1 MGDPRGFIEI
11 KRKDAPYRSRDERL
25 RDYKEVARQLSYSD
39 LNKQAARC
47 MDCGTPF
54 CHAYGCPTFN
64 LVPEFND
71 FAFHGNWQQA
81 LEILVSANNFPEFTG
96 RICPAPCEAACVAG
110 LNGDPVTIRQIELAI
125 IEKGFESG
133 LISSEPPSVRLDKK
147 VAVIGSGPAGLTVAD
162 SLNRAGY
169 RVTVFDNANYPGG
182 ILTYGIPDFKL
193 EKWVVERRIKLMA
206 AQGITFE
213 TGVEI
218 GEDISCHY
226 LKKRFDAICLAC
238 GARKPRD
245 LPVPGRNLNGIHFAM
260 DYLSQQN
267 KRNRGEY
274 VDLSDEII
282 ARDKKVVVIG
292 GGDTGSDC
300 LGTALRQGV
309 RRVSQLE
316 IVPKPSVKRSDNTP
330 WPMWPVLLRQTHA
343 HKEGGDLF
351 WSIMTKEFLG
361 EKGTVKK
368 VRCAEVEWVVSD
380 ANRPPVPVEKAGTEF
395 EMEADL
401 VILAMGF
408 LGPDKSNLVTELG
421 VELDS
426 QGNVKADHHGMTN
439 LDGIFVAGD
448 MAMGQSLIV
457 RAIADGRKTAMGIKA
472 YLH

>member
-25 RDYKEVARQLSYSD
+25 RDYKAVEHQLSYSD

-54 CHAYGCPTFN
+54 CHAYGCPIFN

-71 FAFHGNWQQA
+71 FAFRGNWQQA

-96 RICPAPCEAACVAG
+96 RVCPAPCEAACVSA
-110 LNGDPVTIRQIELAI
+110 LNSDPVTIRQIELAI

-133 LISSEPPSVRLDKK
+133 LISPEPPSIRLDKK
-147 VAVIGSGPAGLTVAD
+147 VAVIGSGPAGLTIAD

-169 RVTVFDNANYPGG
+169 RVTVFENANYPGG

-213 TGVEI
+213 TGVKI
-218 GEDISCHY
+218 GDDISCHY

-245 LPVPGRNLNGIHFAM
+245 LPVPGRDLNGIYFAM

-267 KRNRGEY
+267 KRNRDEY
-274 VDLSDEII
+274 VGPSDEII

-300 LGTALRQGV
+300 LGTALRQGAI
-309 RRVSQLE
+309 RVSQLE
-316 IVPKPSVKRSDNTP
+316 IVPKPPVKRSDNTP

-361 EKGTVKK
+361 EKGVVKK
-368 VRCAEVEWVVSD
+368 IRCAEVEWVVSD
-380 ANRPPVPVEKAGTEF
+380 VNRPPVPIEKASTEF
-395 EMEADL
+395 EIEADL

-408 LGPDKSNLVTELG
+408 LGPEESNLVAELS
-421 VELDS
+421 VELDGR
-426 QGNVKADHHGMTN
+426 GNVKADDHGMTN

-448 MAMGQSLIV
+448 MAMGQSLVV
-457 RAIADGRKTAMGIKA
+457 RAIADGRKTALGIKT
-472 YLH
+472 YLR

>member
-1 MGDPRGFIEI
+1 M
-11 KRKDAPYRSRDERL
+11 KA
-25 RDYKEVARQLSYSD
+25 VLS
-39 LNKQAARC
+39 
-47 MDCGTPF
+47 P
-54 CHAYGCPTFN
+54 
-64 LVPEFND
+64 
-71 FAFHGNWQQA
+71 
-81 LEILVSANNFPEFTG
+81 
-96 RICPAPCEAACVAG
+96 
-110 LNGDPVTIRQIELAI
+110 
-125 IEKGFESG
+125 
-133 LISSEPPSVRLDKK
+133 SEPLPSVRLDKK

-274 VDLSDEII
+274 VDLSDDII

-300 LGTALRQGV
+300 LGTALRQGA

-361 EKGTVKK
+361 EKGAVKK
-368 VRCAEVEWVVSD
+368 IRCAEVEWVVSD
-380 ANRPPVPVEKAGTEF
+380 TNRPPVPVEKAGTEF
-395 EMEADL
+395 EIETEM

-457 RAIADGRKTAMGIKA
+457 RAIADGRKTALGIKA

>member
-54 CHAYGCPTFN
+54 CHAYGCPILN

-274 VDLSDEII
+274 VDLSDDII

-300 LGTALRQGV
+300 LGTALRQGA
-309 RRVSQLE
+309 RRASQLE

-361 EKGTVKK
+361 EKGAVKK

-395 EMEADL
+395 EMEAEM

-457 RAIADGRKTAMGIKA
+457 RAIADGRKTALGIKA

>member
-25 RDYKEVARQLSYSD
+25 RDYKAVEHQLSYSD

-54 CHAYGCPTFN
+54 CHAYGCPISN

-71 FAFHGNWQQA
+71 FAFRGNWQQA

-96 RICPAPCEAACVAG
+96 RVCPAPCEAACVSA
-110 LNGDPVTIRQIELAI
+110 LNSDPVTIRQIELAI

-133 LISSEPPSVRLDKK
+133 LISSEPPSIRLDKK
-147 VAVIGSGPAGLTVAD
+147 VAVIGSGPAGLTIAD

-169 RVTVFDNANYPGG
+169 RVTVFENANYPGG

-213 TGVEI
+213 TGVKI
-218 GEDISCHY
+218 GDDISCHY

-245 LPVPGRNLNGIHFAM
+245 LPVPGRDLNGIYFAM

-267 KRNRGEY
+267 KRNRDEY
-274 VDLSDEII
+274 VGPSDEII

-300 LGTALRQGV
+300 LGTALRQGAI
-309 RRVSQLE
+309 RVSQLE
-316 IVPKPSVKRSDNTP
+316 IVPKPPVKRSDNTP

-343 HKEGGDLF
+343 HKEGGELF

-361 EKGTVKK
+361 EKGVVKK
-368 VRCAEVEWVVSD
+368 IRCAEVEWVVSD
-380 ANRPPVPVEKAGTEF
+380 VNRPPVPIEKASTEF
-395 EMEADL
+395 EIEADL

-408 LGPDKSNLVTELG
+408 LGPEESNLVAELS
-421 VELDS
+421 VELDGR
-426 QGNVKADHHGMTN
+426 GNVKADDHGMTN

-448 MAMGQSLIV
+448 MAMGQSLVV
-457 RAIADGRKTAMGIKA
+457 RAIADGRKTALGIKT
-472 YLH
+472 YLR

>member
-25 RDYKEVARQLSYSD
+25 RDYKAVEHQLSYSD

-54 CHAYGCPTFN
+54 CHAYGCPIFN

-71 FAFHGNWQQA
+71 FAFRGNWQQA

-96 RICPAPCEAACVAG
+96 RVCPAPCEAACVSG
-110 LNGDPVTIRQIELAI
+110 LNSDPVTIRQIELAI

-133 LISSEPPSVRLDKK
+133 LISPEPPSIRLDKK
-147 VAVIGSGPAGLTVAD
+147 VAVIGSGPAGLTIAD

-169 RVTVFDNANYPGG
+169 RVTVFENANYPGG

-213 TGVEI
+213 TGVKI
-218 GEDISCHY
+218 GDDISCHY

-245 LPVPGRNLNGIHFAM
+245 LPVPGRDLNGIYFAM

-267 KRNRGEY
+267 KRNRDEY
-274 VDLSDEII
+274 VGPSHEII

-300 LGTALRQGV
+300 LGTALRQGAI
-309 RRVSQLE
+309 RVSQLE
-316 IVPKPSVKRSDNTP
+316 IVSKPPVKRSDNTP

-361 EKGTVKK
+361 EKGVVKK
-368 VRCAEVEWVVSD
+368 IRCAEVEWVVSD
-380 ANRPPVPVEKAGTEF
+380 VNRPPVPIEKASTEF
-395 EMEADL
+395 EIEADL

-408 LGPDKSNLVTELG
+408 LGPEESNLVAELS
-421 VELDS
+421 VELDGR
-426 QGNVKADHHGMTN
+426 GNVKADDHGMTN

-448 MAMGQSLIV
+448 MAMGQSLVV
-457 RAIADGRKTAMGIKA
+457 RAIADGRKTALGIKT
-472 YLH
+472 YLR

>member
-25 RDYKEVARQLSYSD
+25 RDYKAVEHQLSYSD

-54 CHAYGCPTFN
+54 CHAYGCPIFN

-71 FAFHGNWQQA
+71 FAFRGNWQQA

-96 RICPAPCEAACVAG
+96 RVCPAPCEAACVSG
-110 LNGDPVTIRQIELAI
+110 LNSDPVTIRQIELAI

-133 LISSEPPSVRLDKK
+133 LISPEPPSIRLDKK
-147 VAVIGSGPAGLTVAD
+147 VAVIGSGPAGLTIAD

-169 RVTVFDNANYPGG
+169 RVTVFENANYPGG

-213 TGVEI
+213 TGVKI
-218 GEDISCHY
+218 GDDISCHY

-245 LPVPGRNLNGIHFAM
+245 LPVPGRDLNGIYFAM

-267 KRNRGEY
+267 KRNRDEY
-274 VDLSDEII
+274 VGPSDEII

-300 LGTALRQGV
+300 LGTALRQGAI
-309 RRVSQLE
+309 RVSQLE
-316 IVPKPSVKRSDNTP
+316 IVPKPPVKRSDNTP

-361 EKGTVKK
+361 EKGVVKK
-368 VRCAEVEWVVSD
+368 IRCAEVEWVVSD
-380 ANRPPVPVEKAGTEF
+380 VNRPPVPIEKASTEF
-395 EMEADL
+395 EIEADL

-408 LGPDKSNLVTELG
+408 LGPEESNLVAELS
-421 VELDS
+421 VELDGR
-426 QGNVKADHHGMTN
+426 GNVKADDHGMTN

-448 MAMGQSLIV
+448 MAMGQSLVV
-457 RAIADGRKTAMGIKA
+457 RAIADGRKTALGIKT
-472 YLH
+472 YLR

>member
-25 RDYKEVARQLSYSD
+25 RDYKAVERQLSYSD

-54 CHAYGCPTFN
+54 CHAYGCPIFN

-81 LEILVSANNFPEFTG
+81 LEVLVSANNFPEFTG
-96 RICPAPCEAACVAG
+96 RICPAPCEAACVSG

-133 LISSEPPSVRLDKK
+133 FISPEPPSVRLDKK

-238 GARKPRD
+238 GAREPRD
-245 LPVPGRNLNGIHFAM
+245 LSVPGRDLNGIHFAM

-300 LGTALRQGV
+300 LGTALRQGAG
-309 RRVSQLE
+309 RVSQLE
-316 IVPKPSVKRSDNTP
+316 IVSKPPERRSDNTP
-330 WPMWPVLLRQTHA
+330 WPMWPVQLRQTHA

-351 WSIMTKEFLG
+351 WSVMTKEFVD
-361 EKGTVKK
+361 ENRVVKK
-368 VRCAEVEWVVSD
+368 VRCAEVEWVISD
-380 ANRPPVPVEKAGTEF
+380 ANRPPVPVEKSGTEF
-395 EMEADL
+395 EIEADL

-408 LGPDKSNLVTELG
+408 LGPEKSNLVTELG

-426 QGNVKADHHGMTN
+426 KGNVKANHHGMTN

-448 MAMGQSLIV
+448 MATGQSLIV
-457 RAIADGRKTAMGIKA
+457 RAIADGRKTALGIKA

>member
-25 RDYKEVARQLSYSD
+25 RDYKAVEHQLSYSD

-54 CHAYGCPTFN
+54 CHAYGCPIFN

-71 FAFHGNWQQA
+71 FAFRGNWQQA

-96 RICPAPCEAACVAG
+96 RVCPAPCEAACVSG
-110 LNGDPVTIRQIELAI
+110 LNSDPVTIRQIELAI

-133 LISSEPPSVRLDKK
+133 LISPEPPSIRLDKK
-147 VAVIGSGPAGLTVAD
+147 VAVIGSGPAGLTIAD

-169 RVTVFDNANYPGG
+169 RVTVFENANYPGG

-213 TGVEI
+213 TGVKI
-218 GEDISCHY
+218 GDDISCHY

-245 LPVPGRNLNGIHFAM
+245 LPVPGRDLNGIYFAM

-267 KRNRGEY
+267 KRNRDEY
-274 VDLSDEII
+274 VGPSNEII

-300 LGTALRQGV
+300 LGTALRQGAI
-309 RRVSQLE
+309 RVSQLE
-316 IVPKPSVKRSDNTP
+316 IVSKPPVKRSDNTP

-361 EKGTVKK
+361 EKGVVKK
-368 VRCAEVEWVVSD
+368 IRCAEVEWVVSD
-380 ANRPPVPVEKAGTEF
+380 VNRPPVPIEKASTEF
-395 EMEADL
+395 EIEADL

-408 LGPDKSNLVTELG
+408 LGPEESNLVAELS
-421 VELDS
+421 VELDGR
-426 QGNVKADHHGMTN
+426 GNVKADDHGMTN

-448 MAMGQSLIV
+448 MAMGQSLVV
-457 RAIADGRKTAMGIKA
+457 RAIADGRKTALGIKT
-472 YLH
+472 YLR

>member
-54 CHAYGCPTFN
+54 CHAYGCPILN

-274 VDLSDEII
+274 VDLSDDII

-300 LGTALRQGV
+300 LGTALRQGA

-361 EKGTVKK
+361 EKGVVKK
-368 VRCAEVEWVVSD
+368 VRCAEVEWVVPD
-380 ANRPPVPVEKAGTEF
+380 VNRPPVPVEKAGAEF
-395 EMEADL
+395 EIEADL

-421 VELDS
+421 VELNS

-457 RAIADGRKTAMGIKA
+457 RAIADGRKTALGIKA

>member
-25 RDYKEVARQLSYSD
+25 RDYKAVEYQLSYSD
-39 LNKQAARC
+39 LNKQASRC

-54 CHAYGCPTFN
+54 CHAYGCPIFN

-71 FAFHGNWQQA
+71 FAFRGNWQQA

-96 RICPAPCEAACVAG
+96 RVCPAPCEAACVSG
-110 LNGDPVTIRQIELAI
+110 LNSDPVTIRQIELAI

-133 LISSEPPSVRLDKK
+133 LISPEPPSIRLDKK
-147 VAVIGSGPAGLTVAD
+147 VAVIGSGPAGLTIAD

-169 RVTVFDNANYPGG
+169 RVTVFENANYPGG

-213 TGVEI
+213 TGVKI
-218 GEDISCHY
+218 GDDISCHY

-238 GARKPRD
+238 GAREPRD
-245 LPVPGRNLNGIHFAM
+245 LSVPGRDLNGIYFAM

-267 KRNRGEY
+267 KRNRDEY
-274 VDLSDEII
+274 VGPSDEII

-300 LGTALRQGV
+300 LGTALRQGAI
-309 RRVSQLE
+309 RVSQLE
-316 IVPKPSVKRSDNTP
+316 IVPKPPVKRSDNTP

-361 EKGTVKK
+361 EKGVVKK
-368 VRCAEVEWVVSD
+368 IRCAEVEWVVSD
-380 ANRPPVPVEKAGTEF
+380 VNCPPVPIEKASTEF
-395 EMEADL
+395 EIEADL

-408 LGPDKSNLVTELG
+408 LGPEESNLVTELG

-426 QGNVKADHHGMTN
+426 KGNVKANDHGMTN

-448 MAMGQSLIV
+448 MAMGQSLV
-457 RAIADGRKTAMGIKA
+457 VGAIADGRKTALGIKT
-472 YLH
+472 YLR

>member
-25 RDYKEVARQLSYSD
+25 RDYKAVEHQLSYSD

-54 CHAYGCPTFN
+54 CHAYGCPIFN

-71 FAFHGNWQQA
+71 FAFRGNWQQA

-96 RICPAPCEAACVAG
+96 RVCPAPCEAACVSA
-110 LNGDPVTIRQIELAI
+110 LNSDPVTIRQIELAI

-133 LISSEPPSVRLDKK
+133 LISSEPPSIRLDKK
-147 VAVIGSGPAGLTVAD
+147 VAVIGSGPAGLTIAD

-169 RVTVFDNANYPGG
+169 RVTVFENANYPGG

-213 TGVEI
+213 TGVKI
-218 GEDISCHY
+218 GDDISCHY

-245 LPVPGRNLNGIHFAM
+245 LPVPGRDLNGIYFAM

-267 KRNRGEY
+267 KRNRDEY
-274 VDLSDEII
+274 VGPSDEII

-300 LGTALRQGV
+300 LGTALRQGAI
-309 RRVSQLE
+309 RVSQLE
-316 IVPKPSVKRSDNTP
+316 IVPKPPVKRSDNTP

-361 EKGTVKK
+361 EKGVVKK
-368 VRCAEVEWVVSD
+368 IRCAEVEWVVSD
-380 ANRPPVPVEKAGTEF
+380 VNRPPVPIEKASTEF
-395 EMEADL
+395 EIEADL

-408 LGPDKSNLVTELG
+408 LGPEESNLVAELS
-421 VELDS
+421 VELDGR
-426 QGNVKADHHGMTN
+426 GNVKADDHGMTN

-448 MAMGQSLIV
+448 MAMGQSLVV
-457 RAIADGRKTAMGIKA
+457 RAIADGRKTALGIKT
-472 YLH
+472 YLR

>member
-1 MGDPRGFIEI
+1 
-11 KRKDAPYRSRDERL
+11 
-25 RDYKEVARQLSYSD
+25 
-39 LNKQAARC
+39 

-54 CHAYGCPTFN
+54 CHAYGCPISN

-71 FAFHGNWQQA
+71 FAFRGNWQQA

-96 RICPAPCEAACVAG
+96 RVCPAPCEAACVSA
-110 LNGDPVTIRQIELAI
+110 LNSDPVTIRQIELAI

-133 LISSEPPSVRLDKK
+133 LISSEPPSIRLDKK
-147 VAVIGSGPAGLTVAD
+147 VAVIGSGPAGLTIAD

-169 RVTVFDNANYPGG
+169 RVTVFENANYPGG

-213 TGVEI
+213 TGVKI
-218 GEDISCHY
+218 GDDISCHY

-245 LPVPGRNLNGIHFAM
+245 LPVPGRDLNGIYFAM

-267 KRNRGEY
+267 KRNRDEY
-274 VDLSDEII
+274 VGPSDEII

-300 LGTALRQGV
+300 LGTALRQGAI
-309 RRVSQLE
+309 RVSQLE
-316 IVPKPSVKRSDNTP
+316 IVPKPPVKRSDNTP

-361 EKGTVKK
+361 EKGVVKK
-368 VRCAEVEWVVSD
+368 IRCAEVEWVVSD
-380 ANRPPVPVEKAGTEF
+380 VNRPPVPIEKASTEF
-395 EMEADL
+395 EIEADL

-408 LGPDKSNLVTELG
+408 LGPEESNLVAELS
-421 VELDS
+421 VELDGR
-426 QGNVKADHHGMTN
+426 GNVKADDHGMTN

-448 MAMGQSLIV
+448 MAMGQSLVV
-457 RAIADGRKTAMGIKA
+457 RAIADGRKTALGIKT
-472 YLH
+472 YLR

>member
-25 RDYKEVARQLSYSD
+25 RDYKAVEHQLSYSD

-54 CHAYGCPTFN
+54 CHAYGCPISN

-71 FAFHGNWQQA
+71 FAFRGNWQQA

-96 RICPAPCEAACVAG
+96 RVCPAPCEAACVSA
-110 LNGDPVTIRQIELAI
+110 LNSDPVTIRQIELAI

-133 LISSEPPSVRLDKK
+133 LISPEPPSIRLDKK
-147 VAVIGSGPAGLTVAD
+147 VAVIGSGPAGLTIAD

-169 RVTVFDNANYPGG
+169 RVTVFENANYPGG

-213 TGVEI
+213 TGVKI
-218 GEDISCHY
+218 GDDISCHY

-245 LPVPGRNLNGIHFAM
+245 LPVPGRDLNGIYFAM

-267 KRNRGEY
+267 KRNRDEY
-274 VDLSDEII
+274 VGPSDEII

-300 LGTALRQGV
+300 LGTALRQGAI
-309 RRVSQLE
+309 RVSQLE
-316 IVPKPSVKRSDNTP
+316 IVPKPPVKRSDNTP

-361 EKGTVKK
+361 EKGMVKK

-380 ANRPPVPVEKAGTEF
+380 VNRPPVPIEKASTEF
-395 EMEADL
+395 EIEADL

-408 LGPDKSNLVTELG
+408 LGPEESNLVAELS
-421 VELDS
+421 VELDGR
-426 QGNVKADHHGMTN
+426 GNVKADDHGMTN

-448 MAMGQSLIV
+448 MAMGQSLVV
-457 RAIADGRKTAMGIKA
+457 RAIADGRKTALGIKT
-472 YLH
+472 YLR

>member
-25 RDYKEVARQLSYSD
+25 RDYKAVEHQLSYSD

-54 CHAYGCPTFN
+54 CHAYGCPISN

-71 FAFHGNWQQA
+71 FAFRGNWQQA

-96 RICPAPCEAACVAG
+96 RVCPAPCEAACVSA
-110 LNGDPVTIRQIELAI
+110 LNSDPVTIRQIELAI

-133 LISSEPPSVRLDKK
+133 LISPEPPSIRLDKK
-147 VAVIGSGPAGLTVAD
+147 VAVIGSGPAGLTIAD

-169 RVTVFDNANYPGG
+169 RVTVFENANYPGG

-213 TGVEI
+213 TGVKI
-218 GEDISCHY
+218 GDDISCHY

-245 LPVPGRNLNGIHFAM
+245 LPVPGRDLNGIYFAM

-267 KRNRGEY
+267 KRNRDEY
-274 VDLSDEII
+274 VGPSDEII

-300 LGTALRQGV
+300 LGTALRQGAI
-309 RRVSQLE
+309 RVSQLE
-316 IVPKPSVKRSDNTP
+316 IVPKPPVKRSDNTP

-361 EKGTVKK
+361 EKGVVKK
-368 VRCAEVEWVVSD
+368 IRCAEVEWVVSD
-380 ANRPPVPVEKAGTEF
+380 VNRPPVPIEKASTEF
-395 EMEADL
+395 EIEADL

-408 LGPDKSNLVTELG
+408 LGPEESNLVAELS
-421 VELDS
+421 VELDGR
-426 QGNVKADHHGMTN
+426 GNVKADDHGMTN

-448 MAMGQSLIV
+448 MAMGQSLVV
-457 RAIADGRKTAMGIKA
+457 RAIADGRKTALGIKT
-472 YLH
+472 YLR

>member
-54 CHAYGCPTFN
+54 CHAYGCPILN

-274 VDLSDEII
+274 VDLSDDII

-300 LGTALRQGV
+300 LGTALRQGA

-361 EKGTVKK
+361 EKGAVKK

-395 EMEADL
+395 EMEAEM

-457 RAIADGRKTAMGIKA
+457 RAIADGRKTALGIKA

>member
-133 LISSEPPSVRLDKK
+133 LISPEPPSVRLDKK

-351 WSIMTKEFLG
+351 WSIMTKKFLG
-361 EKGTVKK
+361 EKGVVKK

-380 ANRPPVPVEKAGTEF
+380 ANRPPVPVEKTGTEF

>member
-25 RDYKEVARQLSYSD
+25 RDYKAVEHQLSYTD

-54 CHAYGCPTFN
+54 CHAYGCPIFN

-71 FAFHGNWQQA
+71 FAFRGNWQQA

-96 RICPAPCEAACVAG
+96 RVCPAPCEAACVSA
-110 LNGDPVTIRQIELAI
+110 LNSDPVTIRQIELAI

-133 LISSEPPSVRLDKK
+133 LISPEPPSIRLDKK
-147 VAVIGSGPAGLTVAD
+147 VAVIGSGPAGLTIAD

-169 RVTVFDNANYPGG
+169 RVTVFENANYPGG

-213 TGVEI
+213 TGVKI
-218 GEDISCHY
+218 GDDISCHY

-245 LPVPGRNLNGIHFAM
+245 LPVSGRDLNGIYFAM

-267 KRNRGEY
+267 KRNRDEY
-274 VDLSDEII
+274 VGPSDEII

-300 LGTALRQGV
+300 LGTALRQGAIK
-309 RRVSQLE
+309 VSQLE
-316 IVPKPSVKRSDNTP
+316 IVPKPPVKRSDNTP
-330 WPMWPVLLRQTHA
+330 WPMWPVLLRQSYA

-361 EKGTVKK
+361 EEGVVKK
-368 VRCAEVEWVVSD
+368 IRCAEVEWVVSD
-380 ANRPPVPVEKAGTEF
+380 ANRPPVPIEKASTEF
-395 EMEADL
+395 EIEADL

-408 LGPDKSNLVTELG
+408 LGPEESNLVAELS
-421 VELDS
+421 VELDGR
-426 QGNVKADHHGMTN
+426 GNVKANDHGMTN

-448 MAMGQSLIV
+448 MAMGQSLV
-457 RAIADGRKTAMGIKA
+457 VGAIADGRKTALGIKT
-472 YLH
+472 YLR

>member
-25 RDYKEVARQLSYSD
+25 GDYKAVEHQLSYSD

-54 CHAYGCPTFN
+54 CHAYGCPISN

-71 FAFHGNWQQA
+71 FAFRGNWQQA

-96 RICPAPCEAACVAG
+96 RVCPAPCEAACVSA
-110 LNGDPVTIRQIELAI
+110 LNSDPVTIRQIELAI

-133 LISSEPPSVRLDKK
+133 LISSEPPSIRLDKK
-147 VAVIGSGPAGLTVAD
+147 VAVIGSGPAGLTIAD

-169 RVTVFDNANYPGG
+169 RVTVFENANYPGG

-213 TGVEI
+213 TGVKI
-218 GEDISCHY
+218 GDDISCHY

-245 LPVPGRNLNGIHFAM
+245 LPVPGRDLNGIYFAM

-267 KRNRGEY
+267 KRNRDEY
-274 VDLSDEII
+274 VGPSDEII

-300 LGTALRQGV
+300 LGTALRQGAI
-309 RRVSQLE
+309 RVSQLE
-316 IVPKPSVKRSDNTP
+316 IVPKPPVKRSDNTP

-361 EKGTVKK
+361 EKGVVKK
-368 VRCAEVEWVVSD
+368 IRCAEVEWVVSD
-380 ANRPPVPVEKAGTEF
+380 VNRPPVPIEKASTEF
-395 EMEADL
+395 EIEADL

-408 LGPDKSNLVTELG
+408 LGPEESNLVAELS
-421 VELDS
+421 VELDGR
-426 QGNVKADHHGMTN
+426 GNVKADDHGMTN

-448 MAMGQSLIV
+448 MAMGQSLVV
-457 RAIADGRKTAMGIKA
+457 RAIADGRKTALGIKT
-472 YLH
+472 YLR